1 MKIDLAP
8 ETENQNISCTLRGQ
22 TYSLA
27 PIKAKH
33 MIAAQRAGGPNAGSV
48 ELGFRTLALAMRE
61 AMKEEALSYEQLI
74 DMPLK
79 ETQPLME
86 LLNQEEAE

>member
-8 ETENQNISCTLRGQ
+8 ETENQNISCNLQGQ
-22 TYSLA
+22 TYRLA

-61 AMKEEALSYEQLI
+61 AMKDDALSYEQLI
-74 DMPLK
+74 DLPLK

-86 LLNQEEAE
+86 LLNQEDAA